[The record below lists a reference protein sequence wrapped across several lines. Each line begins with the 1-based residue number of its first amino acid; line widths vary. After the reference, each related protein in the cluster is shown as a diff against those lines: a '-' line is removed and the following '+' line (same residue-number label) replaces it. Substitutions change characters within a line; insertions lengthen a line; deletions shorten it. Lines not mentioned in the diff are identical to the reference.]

1 MLIIYDARSEF
12 HFIMTLN
19 NLPFEANYFFKAF
32 LFELRPNVFSLVIKL
47 FENGCLESEKERNES
62 YEFEY

>member
-1 MLIIYDARSEF
+1 
-12 HFIMTLN
+12 MTLN
-19 NLPFEANYFFKAF
+19 NLPFEANYFFKTF